1 MREEE
6 EEIALFCALPSLPSS
21 WRRRHRQSP
30 PPPPRPPLIPL
41 LTLCESRKE
50 LSEETKRREA
60 FAQIQK
66 SLILQQPFA
75 AFFFEAFYAPG
86 FFFAARLSA
95 HIKRA
100 ARELRGRNSPKKR
113 GGSYWKQSNWRI
125 IRPYP
130 GIFLLIADA
139 LFGVSAY
146 YVLPNIPRRGAQER
160 ARKKGGGGSNP
171 SPFPPSG
178 RNFVATRAK
187 ALPSLPPFLS
197 LHLIPRFS
205 DRGGGGGGRPGKWL
219 LSLVFSAPN
228 SAAREKERGE
238 GTRGPIRQRKRR
250 RTPPPPQPPSSFTQK
265 IKEGIVEGGK
275 PQNIAAA
282 VGTTNL
288 HPPPPP
294 PSPLSF
300 SFPCFSCKNL
310 LFLLTPL
317 SLLSLVPPF
326 YARPSVRPRERRRRR
341 GKPRASGKG
350 AFFWSPPPLF
360 PVWGYG
366 LCGGGGVS
374 LLWTLRES
382 APHCLGVFHQIS

>member
-1 MREEE
+1 MPPVFLRRGCLRTSSELRESFEGGIRQKWRGDRIGNRRIGE
-6 EEIALFCALPSLPSS
+6 LLGPIRANFFCSS
-21 WRRRHRQSP
+21 PTLISASP
-30 PPPPRPPLIPL
+30 PTI
-41 LTLCESRKE
+41 
-50 LSEETKRREA
+50 
-60 FAQIQK
+60 
-66 SLILQQPFA
+66 
-75 AFFFEAFYAPG
+75 
-86 FFFAARLSA
+86 
-95 HIKRA
+95 
-100 ARELRGRNSPKKR
+100 
-113 GGSYWKQSNWRI
+113 
-125 IRPYP
+125 
-130 GIFLLIADA
+130 
-139 LFGVSAY
+139 
-146 YVLPNIPRRGAQER
+146 LPNIPRRGAQER
-160 ARKKGGGGSNP
+160 ARKKGEGFGRKP

-178 RNFVATRAK
+178 GNFVATRAK
-187 ALPSLPPFLS
+187 ALPSLPPSLS

-205 DRGGGGGGRPGKWL
+205 DRGGGGGGGRRPGKWL

-275 PQNIAAA
+275 PQNIAVV

-310 LFLLTPL
+310 LLLLTPL
-317 SLLSLVPPF
+317 ALLPSFPLFMP
-326 YARPSVRPRERRRRR
+326 ARLAVGPRERRRRR

-350 AFFWSPPPLF
+350 AFFWSWPPPLF

-366 LCGGGGVS
+366 LCDGGGVS

-382 APHCLGVFHQIS
+382 APHCLSGKNWECFRQTSQAGK